1 MEERQ
6 MAKARKRACQR
17 RRAQSLIG
25 SMREFLTPEVFKQVR
40 NGWPRRKCPRWDLHP
55 LLWILLL
62 TTYCCGDSLPEK
74 FEAAKAYYVI
84 SSPKRKRPGE
94 TFGGFEK
101 AMAKLPMPVLR
112 SLAAA
117 IRRRVE
123 AVFGD
128 RWKVGGFVPLGC
140 DGTRL
145 ACPRSEELERRL
157 GTFGKEG
164 SSPMIWNTSI
174 VHLTLGF
181 PFLWRLGKGGK
192 ASERAHLIHMLR
204 FLPAAVMLVADAGY
218 VGYEVAQALM
228 ATPGLS
234 FLIRMSSNATFY
246 TEQDVPMDEFRE
258 GIVYY
263 WPTRQRDRGEPAIR
277 GRLIRIHS
285 PRHKM
290 DVWLFTNVLDSQQ
303 LSVETA
309 GLYYRLRWENEGFF
323 RTYKRTLKKMTFMSR
338 SLRLVHREAESS
350 MIATQLLLCRG
361 AMAMPA
367 PKQDSLPIMCSPR
380 RVLVEARRDI
390 ERRPGL
396 REPFADRITRAQ
408 RERRSRTTAKQKR
421 EWPRRKEHKPPHP
434 PILLRLTEPLKT
446 RIQRDLCAA

>member
-1 MEERQ
+1 
-6 MAKARKRACQR
+6 MAKARKRAGQR
-17 RRAQSLIG
+17 RQAQSLIG

-40 NGWPRRKCPRWDLHP
+40 NTSPRRKSPRWDLHP

-84 SSPKRKRPGE
+84 SCPKRKRPGV
-94 TFGGFEK
+94 GFNGFAK
-101 AMAKLPMPVLR
+101 ALEKLPMPVLR
-112 SLAAA
+112 SLSAA

-123 AVFGD
+123 AVFGS
-128 RWKVGGFVPLGC
+128 RWKVGGFIPMGC
-140 DGTRL
+140 DGTRQ
-145 ACPRSEELERRL
+145 ACPRTEELEQRL

-164 SSPMIWNTSI
+164 SAPMLWNTSI

-181 PFLWRLGKGGK
+181 PFCWRWGKGGK
-192 ASERAHLIHMLR
+192 ASERAHLIQMLR
-204 FLPAAVMLVADAGY
+204 FLPVAVMLVADAGY
-218 VGYEVAQALM
+218 VGYEVALALM

-246 TEQDVPMDEFRE
+246 TEENVPMDEFRE

-263 WPTRQRDRGEPAIR
+263 WPSRQREGREPPIR
-277 GRLIRIHS
+277 GRLMRVRS
-285 PRHKM
+285 PRRKV
-290 DVWLFTNVLDSQQ
+290 DVWLFTNVLDPQQ

-323 RTYKRTLKKMTFMSR
+323 RTYKRTLKKTTFMSR
-338 SLRLVHREAESS
+338 SLRLVHREAEAS
-350 MIATQLLLCRG
+350 MIATQLLLCQG

-367 PKQDSLPIMCSPR
+367 AKQDSLPIMCSPR

-390 ERRPGL
+390 EKRPGFL
-396 REPFADRITRAQ
+396 EPFTERITRAQ

-434 PILLRLTEPLKT
+434 PILLRLTDALKT
-446 RIQRDLCAA
+446 RIKKDLCAA